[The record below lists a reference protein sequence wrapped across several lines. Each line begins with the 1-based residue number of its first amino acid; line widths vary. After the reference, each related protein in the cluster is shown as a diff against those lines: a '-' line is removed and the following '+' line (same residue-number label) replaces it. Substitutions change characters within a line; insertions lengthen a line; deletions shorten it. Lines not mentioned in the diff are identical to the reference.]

1 MLIEADKR
9 GCLREVLVIAAVLA
23 IQDPRERP
31 SDKRDEADRLHAR
44 FFSDEAMT
52 AALTGERNGQAPARF
67 TPHTGRPGRAA
78 AREAA
83 SSPNPQ
89 PLRHTP
95 HTSKTARAQGLR
107 GETSAPQQATAVS
120 DPAATSWRCVRVWQ
134 YLKVK
139 RRELSGNQF
148 RRLCRDEYLN
158 YLRVREW
165 QDLHT
170 QLKLVCR
177 DLGMHRN
184 DDPAEIPE
192 ILTAVLSGLISHV
205 GLQLPATQTR
215 PQGPAGASRS
225 PSSWVPAVRGSR
237 SNPGRRWP
245 RIHRRW

>member
-1 MLIEADKR
+1 LPAR
-9 GCLREVLVIAAVLA
+9 GAGDRGLPGD
-23 IQDPRERP
+23 QDPRERP
-31 SDKRDEADRLHAR
+31 SDKRDEPTAACR

-67 TPHTGRPGRAA
+67 TPHTGRHGRAA

-107 GETSAPQQATAVS
+107 GQTSAPQQATAVT
-120 DPAATSWRCVRVWQ
+120 PAATSWPTCGLQ

-139 RRELSGNQF
+139 RRELSRNQF

-177 DLGMHRN
+177 DLGNAPQRRSRRDTGDPDRGAVRADQPHRSTTCRHPKR
-184 DDPAEIPE
+184 DPKARR
-192 ILTAVLSGLISHV
+192 G
-205 GLQLPATQTR
+205 R
-215 PQGPAGASRS
+215 PITEFMGT
-225 PSSWVPAVRGSR
+225 RGSR
-237 SNPGRRWP
+237 FAIQPGRRWP